1 MARLSQKEVI
11 DEGIASMLGAAA
23 KKGARAVGAVG
34 SALSKGADMGIDA
47 TWGGVARAGAEG
59 WEKTG
64 EALTGRV
71 KKLEKFLDD
80 QGLMKVNK
88 PKAGEVPIQEPV
100 TKQDMR
106 GKVAIVPIVQ
116 YDYTK
121 DEKTGK
127 ISGKKPME
135 GVKVETRKY
144 KWKDKRW
151 EMLRDKPRKDHAWG
165 VTLDD
170 EDISE
175 AKKDPDHPLAGKLI
189 KHQTN
194 KGDIA
199 YGTVIGVV
207 DEYVAIQPHSSN
219 KAPGIYGKDINA
231 IEESTEEEASQSAPK
246 TQHVEGTNQKTL
258 LRQLHLLQ
266 G

>member
-1 MARLSQKEVI
+1 
-11 DEGIASMLGAAA
+11 
-23 KKGARAVGAVG
+23 
-34 SALSKGADMGIDA
+34 
-47 TWGGVARAGAEG
+47 
-59 WEKTG
+59 
-64 EALTGRV
+64 
-71 KKLEKFLDD
+71 
-80 QGLMKVNK
+80 
-88 PKAGEVPIQEPV
+88 
-100 TKQDMR
+100 
-106 GKVAIVPIVQ
+106 
-116 YDYTK
+116 
-121 DEKTGK
+121 
-127 ISGKKPME
+127 
-135 GVKVETRKY
+135 
-144 KWKDKRW
+144 
-151 EMLRDKPRKDHAWG
+151 MLRDKPRKDHAWG